1 MNIRLEGTRE
11 EIFSVLGSGVRIYPN
26 RRGEGCRA
34 YLNGISPE
42 QLGGVFD
49 GDKQTLC
56 ECSTDSRRAGED

>member
-11 EIFSVLGSGVRIYPN
+11 EIFSVLGSGARIYPN

-49 GDKQTLC
+49 GDKQTLR
-56 ECSTDSRRAGED
+56 EHSADSRRTRED

>member
-11 EIFSVLGSGVRIYPN
+11 EIFSVLGSGARIYPN

-49 GDKQTLC
+49 GDNATLC
-56 ECSTDSRRAGED
+56 EHQTNGRRTGKD